1 MARYI
6 NRDKFM
12 QNLKTDKFGF
22 TDTVKIGIALDK
34 AAADVAPIRKGKWKP
49 YHDYFTQRQVGWICT
64 NCSVVIRDLS
74 NGDTD
79 YCPYCGA
86 MMETEEE

>member
-6 NRDKFM
+6 DRDKFM
-12 QNLKTDKFGF
+12 QNLQTDKFGF

-34 AAADVAPIRKGKWKP
+34 STADVAPIRKGEWKP
-49 YHDYFTQRQVGWICT
+49 YRDYFTQRQVGWICT
-64 NCSVVIRDLS
+64 NCSVVIKDLS
-74 NGDTD
+74 NGSTD

-86 MMETEEE
+86 MMEEE